1 MLDFSKIYNSI
12 GDKFPSR
19 FHEKLELK
27 LRYAGV
33 EANTLTWLGA
43 RVLLVILFSLIG
55 FLGYITLLD
64 RTGYGIGIAIS
75 ILLLILFGGLVYINI
90 YFMLVN
96 RTTKVERVLPD
107 FLMLIV
113 SNLHAGMTPYAA
125 FVQAARPEFG
135 PLYSEVK
142 EAAARVGGK
151 RSLDAALLALSDR
164 FDSEIFRKTV
174 NLFLKGI
181 KAGGQLAKLL
191 TANAEEIRRIQDLRA
206 ELISTTKTY
215 TVFLAFIV
223 IIVMPFLLSVGV
235 NFLNTFVSIK
245 SQIGTPEPGTQAVP
259 IFSGEISITP
269 QQMRDIAMI
278 ALGVTC
284 LLAAMFMGI
293 VRAGKA
299 IYGLKY
305 YPLLVVASIISFFIT
320 QEIVGKIIT
329 VG

>member
-1 MLDFSKIYNSI
+1 M
-12 GDKFPSR
+12 
-19 FHEKLELK
+19 
-27 LRYAGV
+27 
-33 EANTLTWLGA
+33 
-43 RVLLVILFSLIG
+43 
-55 FLGYITLLD
+55 
-64 RTGYGIGIAIS
+64 
-75 ILLLILFGGLVYINI
+75 
-90 YFMLVN
+90 
-96 RTTKVERVLPD
+96 
-107 FLMLIV
+107 
-113 SNLHAGMTPYAA
+113 
-125 FVQAARPEFG
+125 
-135 PLYSEVK
+135 
-142 EAAARVGGK
+142 
-151 RSLDAALLALSDR
+151 LALSDR

-245 SQIGTPEPGTQAVP
+245 SQIGTPEPGTQTVP